1 MKRTQIGNI
10 SNYYGS
16 LEVME
21 HNGKYYWIIENY
33 DTHFEDLSEWEE
45 ISEELYL
52 MLLKH
57 NETTPPRFNQ

>member
-1 MKRTQIGNI
+1 MERTQIGNI

-33 DTHFEDLSEWEE
+33 DTDFDDLSEWEE

-57 NETTPPRFNQ
+57 NETNQPMFKQ